1 MPINFLEMEG
11 FKPKP
16 AASVPPAAPPPVPAA
31 PEKAPDDKLVSTPEE
46 EPDVQD
52 ASEPESD
59 APESGFIEPEV
70 TGHDSEE
77 KAAVEAV
84 EKVSEEMPEQEPV
97 LPQEKA
103 EKPIAKDRRQPL
115 PPAGVAR
122 GKGTVF
128 PRRGIRDLPGSLVEM
143 AVRAS
148 GNASISNI
156 RAVEAF
162 LFANRDKRLD
172 DEISYADISDEVAG
186 LAKEFDTAR
195 ERREFDRRI
204 SAMERRIAAIDSTLD
219 RVLWAMIYLV
229 WHSTGMRTDSPVSP
243 DEIKFDQDFDGFEAT
258 LKVLSDAVSKYSKDR
273 QRREGRPIR

>member
-16 AASVPPAAPPPVPAA
+16 VASVPPAVPPPVPAA
-31 PEKAPDDKLVSTPEE
+31 PEKAPDDKPVSMPEE

-52 ASEPESD
+52 ASEPELD
-59 APESGFIEPEV
+59 VPESSFIELV
-70 TGHDSEE
+70 
-77 KAAVEAV
+77 
-84 EKVSEEMPEQEPV
+84 QEPV
-97 LPQEKA
+97 LPQEKEA
-103 EKPIAKDRRQPL
+103 KPIAKDRRQPL

-122 GKGTVF
+122 GKETVF

-258 LKVLSDAVSKYSKDR
+258 LKVLSDAVSKYSRDR
-273 QRREGRPIR
+273 QRREGRPLR

>member
-31 PEKAPDDKLVSTPEE
+31 PEKVPENGPFSMPEE
-46 EPDVQD
+46 EPDVQN
-52 ASEPESD
+52 ASEPELD
-59 APESGFIEPEV
+59 IPESGFTEPEV
-70 TGHDSEE
+70 TGPVSEE
-77 KAAVEAV
+77 EVVTEAV
-84 EKVSEEMPEQEPV
+84 EKVSEEIPVQE
-97 LPQEKA
+97 
-103 EKPIAKDRRQPL
+103 EKPPAKPVGKDRRQPL

-122 GKGTVF
+122 GKKTVF

-162 LFANRDKRLD
+162 LFANRDRRLD

>member
-70 TGHDSEE
+70 TGHVSEE
-77 KAAVEAV
+77 KAAVD
-84 EKVSEEMPEQEPV
+84 

-103 EKPIAKDRRQPL
+103 EKPTVKDRRQPL
-115 PPAGVAR
+115 PPAGAAR

-148 GNASISNI
+148 GNASVSNI

>member
-16 AASVPPAAPPPVPAA
+16 AASVEPITPPFVPAA
-31 PEKAPDDKLVSTPEE
+31 TEKAPDDKLVSMPEE
-46 EPDVQD
+46 EPDAQD
-52 ASEPESD
+52 ASEPELD
-59 APESGFIEPEV
+59 IPESGFTEPEV
-70 TGHDSEE
+70 TGPVSEE
-77 KAAVEAV
+77 KAVVEAV
-84 EKVSEEMPEQEPV
+84 EKVSEEIPVQE
-97 LPQEKA
+97 
-103 EKPIAKDRRQPL
+103 EKPPAKPVVKDRRQPL

-122 GKGTVF
+122 GKETVF

-162 LFANRDKRLD
+162 LFANRDRRLD
-172 DEISYADISDEVAG
+172 DEISYADISDEVAQ

>member
-1 MPINFLEMEG
+1 MSINFLEMEG

-59 APESGFIEPEV
+59 APESGFI
-70 TGHDSEE
+70 
-77 KAAVEAV
+77 
-84 EKVSEEMPEQEPV
+84 EQEPV

>member
-11 FKPKP
+11 FRPKP
-16 AASVPPAAPPPVPAA
+16 AVPPPAPAIPEQVSEEESVLVPEEGPVTENA
-31 PEKAPDDKLVSTPEE
+31 PEPE
-46 EPDVQD
+46 PKV
-52 ASEPESD
+52 
-59 APESGFIEPEV
+59 PESGFIEPEV
-70 TGHDSEE
+70 TGPVFEE
-77 KAAVEAV
+77 KAVIGATEGVPEEA
-84 EKVSEEMPEQEPV
+84 PAQEPV
-97 LPQEKA
+97 LPQEKPA
-103 EKPIAKDRRQPL
+103 KPAVKDRRQPL

-122 GKGTVF
+122 GKETVF
-128 PRRGIRDLPGSLVEM
+128 PRRSIRDLPGSLVEM

-148 GNASISNI
+148 GNSSISNI

-172 DEISYADISDEVAG
+172 DEISYADISDEVAQ

-204 SAMERRIAAIDSTLD
+204 SAMERRITAIDGTLD
-219 RVLWAMIYLV
+219 RVLWAVVYLV

-258 LKVLSDAVSKYSKDR
+258 LKVLSEAVSKYSKDR